1 MPIKVHR
8 NKSRKRC
15 RSLSLYP
22 CKTFY
27 HMTCISSS
35 MPLKANGCHNHL
47 KLKIKASSAIFC
59 FFRRYFT

>member
-1 MPIKVHR
+1 MGIR
-8 NKSRKRC
+8 GERDAG
-15 RSLSLYP
+15 LFLLYP

-47 KLKIKASSAIFC
+47 KLKIKASSAILC
-59 FFRRYFT
+59 FFRRYFQ